1 MNTARNIFIFLV
13 LFILIICQNNEER
26 EAIEFE
32 ENEIISEIQRFN
44 YKSKYSSFIIIILKN
59 MNYNINSY
67 DEKILTIFDKATE
80 ETKDYP
86 LKEIKYIIL
95 DDTKNKNGENEYI
108 LKFRNYK
115 GGSFIIYNSLNS
127 YPLKNL
133 EKGFNLR
140 YNYGLEQK
148 DIKLF
153 FDTEILQENN
163 K

>member
-1 MNTARNIFIFLV
+1 
-13 LFILIICQNNEER
+13 
-26 EAIEFE
+26 
-32 ENEIISEIQRFN
+32 
-44 YKSKYSSFIIIILKN
+44 

-108 LKFRNYK
+108 LKFRNYNE
-115 GGSFIIYNSLNS
+115 GSFIIYNSINS

-153 FDTEILQENN
+153 FDTEILQENIILDI
-163 K
+163 